1 MLALTLIFYFL
12 VFALQW
18 LRAVGACMQ
27 APPNSY
33 EKPQPPKA
41 FAQDG
46 MGSCVN
52 PPPKARRRL
61 PAPVA
66 QKTIPL
72 PLSSGAD
79 SDFVKQKTIHAFI
92 WNIFKKISKLG
103 NVEREDIARHAVG
116 DFKKYSLTPT
126 GRQDPQWRGQ

>member
-1 MLALTLIFYFL
+1 MLVGFVLASIM
-12 VFALQW
+12 W
-18 LRAVGACMQ
+18 WSRGLRAVGACMQ

-72 PLSSGAD
+72 PLSNEAD
-79 SDFVKQKTIHAFI
+79 SDFVKQKTIQ
-92 WNIFKKISKLG
+92 L
-103 NVEREDIARHAVG
+103 D
-116 DFKKYSLTPT
+116 
-126 GRQDPQWRGQ
+126 

>member
-1 MLALTLIFYFL
+1 
-12 VFALQW
+12 
-18 LRAVGACMQ
+18 MQ

-72 PLSSGAD
+72 PLSIQIFEYPNIQIKTPAHIHFLHTILFRFCWDTGSFNR
-79 SDFVKQKTIHAFI
+79 DFHPAANIKQ
-92 WNIFKKISKLG
+92 
-103 NVEREDIARHAVG
+103 
-116 DFKKYSLTPT
+116 
-126 GRQDPQWRGQ
+126 